1 MQGLKK
7 VSCLINQWVEYL
19 LFGLG
24 FTMTLVVAVQVFFR
38 YGLNHSLFWSE
49 ELARYLFI
57 WAVYVGCSYATQMDR
72 HLEVTILRTVFK
84 GKFARPITIL
94 ASILTLAFCIFATVL
109 GVKFVLFLAG
119 TGQKTP
125 ALEVQAYWVYLCM
138 PIGLG
143 FMGLRTLE
151 RLWWLLTGKINPA
164 EIEIN

>member
-1 MQGLKK
+1 MKSTPK
-7 VSCLINQWVEYL
+7 SMIPDVEMVIASVS
-19 LFGLG
+19 
-24 FTMTLVVAVQVFFR
+24 LVMMAGITAVQVFNR
-38 YGLNHSLFWSE
+38 YVLQSSLDWSE

-84 GKFARPITIL
+84 GRFARPLSIL
-94 ASILTLAFCIFATVL
+94 ASLITVFFCAFATIL
-109 GVKFVLFLAG
+109 GVKFVIFLAG

-125 ALEVQAYWVYLCM
+125 ALEVSAYWVYLCM
-138 PIGLG
+138 PVGLG

-151 RLWWLLTGKINPA
+151 RLWWLITGKINPA

>member
-1 MQGLKK
+1 MKNK
-7 VSCLINQWVEYL
+7 PKSIIPSVEMVISSVSLVM
-19 LFGLG
+19 
-24 FTMTLVVAVQVFFR
+24 MTGITAVQVFNR
-38 YGLNHSLFWSE
+38 YVLQSSLDWSE

-57 WAVYVGCSYATQMDR
+57 WAVYVGCSYAMQMDR
-72 HLEVTILRTVFK
+72 HLEVTILRTLFK

-94 ASILTLAFCIFATVL
+94 ASILTLVFCIFATVL
-109 GVKFVLFLAG
+109 GVKFVMFLAG

-143 FMGLRTLE
+143 FMALRTFE
-151 RLWWLLTGKINPA
+151 KLWWLLTGRINPA

>member
-1 MQGLKK
+1 MVIAS
-7 VSCLINQWVEYL
+7 VS
-19 LFGLG
+19 LFLMAGI
-24 FTMTLVVAVQVFFR
+24 TAVQVFNR
-38 YGLNHSLFWSE
+38 YVLQSSLDWSE

-72 HLEVTILRTVFK
+72 HLEVTIIRTICK

-94 ASILTLAFCIFATVL
+94 ASCITVVFCVFATVL
-109 GVKFVLFLAG
+109 GIKFIIFLAG

-125 ALEVQAYWVYLCM
+125 ALEIKAYWVYLCM
-138 PIGLG
+138 PVGLG

-151 RLWWLLTGKINPA
+151 RLWWLITGKINPA

>member
-1 MQGLKK
+1 MKDSPK
-7 VSCLINQWVEYL
+7 SIIPSVEMVISSVSLVM
-19 LFGLG
+19 
-24 FTMTLVVAVQVFFR
+24 MTGITAVQVFNR
-38 YGLNHSLFWSE
+38 YVLQSSLDWSE

-57 WAVYVGCSYATQMDR
+57 WAVYVGCSYAMQMDR

-94 ASILTLAFCIFATVL
+94 ASILTLVFCIFATVL
-109 GVKFVLFLAG
+109 GAKFVLFLAG

-125 ALEVQAYWVYLCM
+125 ALEIQAYWVYLCM